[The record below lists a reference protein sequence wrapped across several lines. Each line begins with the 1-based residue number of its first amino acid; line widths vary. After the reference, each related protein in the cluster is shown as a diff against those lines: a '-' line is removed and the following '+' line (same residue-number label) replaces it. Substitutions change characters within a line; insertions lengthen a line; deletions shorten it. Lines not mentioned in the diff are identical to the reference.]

1 MGQIPECSGL
11 QVWRIDNGEFDMD
24 ETVPKYDHTRRLND
38 DEVLKEMSGE
48 ENMEYWIRVGGGYRR
63 NA

>member
-1 MGQIPECSGL
+1 MEKA
-11 QVWRIDNGEFDMD
+11 
-24 ETVPKYDHTRRLND
+24 VPKYDHTRRLKD
-38 DEVLKEMSGE
+38 EEVLKEMSGE